1 MMAKYQEWSKV
12 LIEPQSLN
20 DARLFALETRV
31 HEEEELRMRE
41 FQLLKDHI
49 KKLVFTLE
57 QKDENHLHSKQ
68 FLSQSLNVS
77 MRSALDHRPD
87 DMFAKRLEFLKST
100 LDDYVPEST
109 TSKLRQASE
118 DVKFKRI
125 WELWKKDHETSQIST
140 IVDGIKKKPFDF
152 DEILETIQ
160 KEKKQYKKSPVTM
173 RENSSV
179 KTSQDQHPTQ
189 FKNKSIAHSK

>member
-1 MMAKYQEWSKV
+1 
-12 LIEPQSLN
+12 
-20 DARLFALETRV
+20 
-31 HEEEELRMRE
+31 
-41 FQLLKDHI
+41 
-49 KKLVFTLE
+49 
-57 QKDENHLHSKQ
+57 
-68 FLSQSLNVS
+68 

-179 KTSQDQHPTQ
+179 KTSQDQHPT
-189 FKNKSIAHSK
+189 